1 MIIQIKLKIKKG
13 CRRRN
18 LGFRAWGT
26 GSPSQRAANGGISA
40 KALFF
45 VYTFQLWVLFVF
57 DLIFGALGTCIHS
70 QRAANGA
77 IWPRTIIRPARYRP
91 MACELKTRF
100 DVFWKICK
108 SPFARNPFCYKNS
121 RYALQG
127 TNGLGKHN
135 KINFIPIVWKVTEI
149 ETNISFKLNLKPTF
163 FLFFPIQARRVRSP
177 LERWDQFPARGRV
190 S

>member
-1 MIIQIKLKIKKG
+1 MNYIIIVFHNTLTFFTEMIIQIKLKIKKG

-70 QRAANGA
+70 QRSANGA
-77 IWPRTIIRPARYRP
+77 IWPRTIIRPARDRP

-100 DVFWKICK
+100 DVFCK
-108 SPFARNPFCYKNS
+108 KLENDQRMANYIQKREQLTNVTLRNRKPYKEIKARTAKYYRAPMNHVV
-121 RYALQG
+121 RR
-127 TNGLGKHN
+127 
-135 KINFIPIVWKVTEI
+135 
-149 ETNISFKLNLKPTF
+149 LNQLHIQPPTST
-163 FLFFPIQARRVRSP
+163 P
-177 LERWDQFPARGRV
+177 
-190 S
+190 

>member
-1 MIIQIKLKIKKG
+1 MNYIIIVFHNTLTFFTEMIIQIKLKIKKG

-45 VYTFQLWVLFVF
+45 VYSFQLWVLFVM

-91 MACELKTRF
+91 SNVMWAQNKVWCVLEDLQISFCKKSVLLQKF
-100 DVFWKICK
+100 KIC
-108 SPFARNPFCYKNS
+108 FAGYQRI
-121 RYALQG
+121 
-127 TNGLGKHN
+127 GK
-135 KINFIPIVWKVTEI
+135 
-149 ETNISFKLNLKPTF
+149 
-163 FLFFPIQARRVRSP
+163 A
-177 LERWDQFPARGRV
+177 
-190 S
+190 